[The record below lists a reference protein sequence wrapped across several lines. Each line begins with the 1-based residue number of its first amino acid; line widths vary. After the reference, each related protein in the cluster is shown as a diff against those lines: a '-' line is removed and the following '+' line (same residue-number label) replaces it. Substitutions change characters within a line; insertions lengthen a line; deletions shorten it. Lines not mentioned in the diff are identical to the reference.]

1 MAKRSASAL
10 SSARK
15 APKTPTRSP
24 VGTRALSSARKAPKT
39 PTRSPVGTRARRKS
53 VAAPPPPP
61 EPSSSEE
68 DDADFDDGEDDDGT
82 TESSVNEDVGR
93 VAPDAGGD
101 DDDDDESGGSDSEE
115 EMAGESG
122 GFTDENAAWLKP
134 VKKAQL
140 LGDSDSDDGAM
151 ADEFDGGDS
160 GDSGEDEDEEDEEEL
175 SMERK
180 SRVLDQEMAQ
190 IEEEGREE
198 LAATIASHTSVY
210 ELPTEDELLAER
222 EGRVM
227 VAPSELTARLDA
239 VLGVLADFRTRRQPG
254 RSRSDYIERLR
265 DDLAELHGI
274 LPELVDAFLGL
285 FSPAECREFLAAG
298 DAPRPVVLRTNT
310 LRARRKDLAR
320 ALMKRGVRL
329 DPLAPWSKV
338 GIKVYESP
346 VPVGATPEYLAGH
359 YMLQAASSLCPVM
372 ALAPLPHESVLDL
385 SAAPGGKTSYLA
397 QLMRN
402 TGSVTANDLSA
413 ERQKATVA
421 NLHRLGVRNAVVCAG
436 DGRRFAQTP
445 NRYDRVLLDAPCSGL
460 GVISRD
466 QSVKVRRT
474 MADVRRTAHLQKQLL
489 LAGIDALNHRSKT
502 GGFMV
507 YSTCSVSA
515 EENEEVVQYALGKRD
530 IRLVDPGLDF
540 GKPGMTKYQHKRF
553 HPSLA
558 LTRRFYPHVHNM
570 DGFYVAKIQKVG
582 DGRDKEA
589 KKKGTADKD
598 GAPADE
604 EVEAD
609 DDDKMEVDGEE
620 EKTAAPPAPAHKKGK
635 KDGGTAPPPRK
646 KHGKARVP
654 GIGRNKKKGAGA
666 PAVAADPPGKPKG
679 SKAPSVPPKKK
690 ARTNAKVTKPRR
702 K

>member
-24 VGTRALSSARKAPKT
+24 VGTRA
-39 PTRSPVGTRARRKS
+39 RRKS
-53 VAAPPPPP
+53 VAAAPPPPKP
-61 EPSSSEE
+61 ASSEE

-82 TESSVNEDVGR
+82 TDSSENEDVGR
-93 VAPDAGGD
+93 VASAAEQDAGD
-101 DDDDDESGGSDSEE
+101 DDGDDESGGSDSEV
-115 EMAGESG
+115 EMVGESG
-122 GFTDENAAWLKP
+122 GFTDDNAAWLKP
-134 VKKAQL
+134 KKKAQL
-140 LGDSDSDDGAM
+140 LGDSDSDDGALD
-151 ADEFDGGDS
+151 DEFDGVDS
-160 GDSGEDEDEEDEEEL
+160 DEDDEEEL

-180 SRVLDQEMAQ
+180 SRVLDREMAQ
-190 IEEEGREE
+190 IEAEGREE
-198 LAATIASHTSVY
+198 LAATIASHTSTY
-210 ELPTEDELLAER
+210 ELPTEDELRAER

-227 VAPSELTARLDA
+227 VAPSELTSRLDA
-239 VLGVLADFRTRRQPG
+239 VLGVLADFRARRQPG

-274 LPELVDAFLGL
+274 LPELVDAFLSL

-298 DAPRPVVLRTNT
+298 DAARPVVLRTNT

-502 GGFMV
+502 GGYIV

-530 IRLVDPGLDF
+530 IKLVDPGLDF

-553 HPSLA
+553 HPSLS

-570 DGFYVAKIQKVG
+570 DGFYVAKIQKMG
-582 DGRDKEA
+582 DGQDKDA
-589 KKKGTADKD
+589 KKKGTTDKEAAQADD
-598 GAPADE
+598 TMEVDE
-604 EVEAD
+604 EKTEVD

-620 EKTAAPPAPAHKKGK
+620 DQTAAPPAPANKGPASGKGGKQK
-635 KDGGTAPPPRK
+635 KDGATPPPPRK

-654 GIGRNKKKGAGA
+654 GLGKNKKKGAA
-666 PAVAADPPGKPKG
+666 TPPPDPPGKPAG